1 MPFRVRS
8 VIVAVASVAV
18 LGAGSVLIT
27 APAQAAGALTAA
39 KQARVKVQSAV
50 PGKVLSVKKSI
61 RSGYSAWAV
70 SVSRS
75 DGSVVVGY
83 VDVKTG
89 IAFDWTLAASTGAP
103 AIDLDGA
110 DSVLNPA
117 EPPKAPASTGNESP
131 VTGLG
136 PVVSEPCSVSPVTG
150 LCAGLA
156 VPPGVSPVTGLGP
169 GVVTGPVT
177 SPGVSPVTGLGP
189 GVVTGPVT
197 APGVS
202 PLTGLGPVIS
212 EPSTRSPLTGL

>member
-89 IAFDWTLAASTGAP
+89 IAFDWTLAASTGTP

-110 DSVLNPA
+110 DSVLKPA
-117 EPPKAPASTGNESP
+117 EPPKAPASTVNESP

-150 LCAGLA
+150 LCADVA
-156 VPPGVSPVTGLGP
+156 VSPVTGLGP

>member
-8 VIVAVASVAV
+8 VIGAVASVAV

-89 IAFDWTLAASTGAP
+89 IAFDWTLAASTGTP

-110 DSVLNPA
+110 DSVLKPA

>member
-1 MPFRVRS
+1 MQSRSFRVRS
-8 VIVAVASVAV
+8 VIVAAASVAV

-50 PGKVLSVKKSI
+50 PGTVLSVKKSI

-110 DSVLNPA
+110 DSVLKPA
-117 EPPKAPASTGNESP
+117 EPPMAPASTGNE
-131 VTGLG
+131 
-136 PVVSEPCSVSPVTG
+136 
-150 LCAGLA
+150 
-156 VPPGVSPVTGLGP
+156 SPVTGLGP

-197 APGVS
+197 SPGVS
-202 PLTGLGPVIS
+202 PVTGLGPVVS
-212 EPSTRSPLTGL
+212 GPSTRSPLTGL

>member
-89 IAFDWTLAASTGAP
+89 IAFDWTLAASTGTP

-110 DSVLNPA
+110 DSVLKPA
-117 EPPKAPASTGNESP
+117 EPPKAPASTGSESP